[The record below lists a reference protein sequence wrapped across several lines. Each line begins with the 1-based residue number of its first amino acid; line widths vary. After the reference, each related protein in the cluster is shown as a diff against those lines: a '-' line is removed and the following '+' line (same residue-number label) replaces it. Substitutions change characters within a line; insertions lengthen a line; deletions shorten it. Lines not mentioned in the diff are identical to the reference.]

1 MKKLFFTTLILLGFV
16 STLAFSAPNIA
27 ANDITS
33 KSLGQ
38 TISNSENKC
47 KISVEVNSFYD
58 KDIVE
63 TELKQ
68 KVGVSEVY
76 LDLDEKIVYVTYD
89 NTKTNSEKLCNVIND
104 LGYGTKVIEESN
116 NY

>member
-1 MKKLFFTTLILLGFV
+1 MKTFIFTTLILLGFV
-16 STLAFSAPNIA
+16 STFAFSAPNVA
-27 ANDITS
+27 SNDIAS

-68 KVGVSEVY
+68 KQGVNEVY

-89 NTKTNSEKLCNVIND
+89 NTKTTSEKLCKVIND
-104 LGYGTKVIEESN
+104 LGFSTKVIEESN
-116 NY
+116 N